1 MTSAE
6 EDYIKA
12 IYQLTIEGM
21 ATVTTNAIAARMKT
35 KPSSVTDM
43 IKKLSER
50 QFVSYKKYKGV
61 SLTDSGTTFALSIIR
76 RQRLW
81 EVFLADKLD
90 VSKDDVATL
99 AEQLKHINNE
109 QLTTKL
115 DAFLGS
121 PSIGF
126 LGQSIPFKDGK
137 FKRTAKKLLSDL
149 SPNTKGVCVGVNDSS
164 IAFLKFLNKKGIA
177 LGNTILVLDREEFDG
192 SMKIE
197 INTVE
202 IQISEQIA
210 SNLVLEVTENE

>member
-1 MTSAE
+1 MTPAE

-21 ATVTTNAIAARMKT
+21 ATVTTNAIAARMNT

-43 IKKLSER
+43 IKKLSES
-50 QFVSYKKYKGV
+50 QLVSYKKYKGV
-61 SLTDSGTTFALSIIR
+61 SLTDSGIALALSIIR

-81 EVFLADKLD
+81 EVFLSDKLD
-90 VSKDDVATL
+90 ISKDEVIPL
-99 AEQLKHINNE
+99 AERLKHINNE
-109 QLTTKL
+109 QLTSKL
-115 DAFLGS
+115 DVYLDS
-121 PSIGF
+121 PRVGF
-126 LGQSIPFKDGK
+126 LGKSIPFKDGK
-137 FKRTAKKLLSDL
+137 FKKTARKLLSDL

-164 IAFLKFLNKKGIA
+164 SAFLKFLNKKGIA
-177 LGNTILVLDREEFDG
+177 LGNAILVLDREEFDG

-197 INTVE
+197 INAIE